1 MYFDISKSLFTGNK
15 TPTFDAG
22 LEARSI
28 LKDSNIRMLG
38 KTQVFV
44 GERSSTEVSLVF
56 SMCHTLDESLQLYKD
71 IKTRKSPLLIAKLRR
86 FYVPRRL
93 VVPLGIKT
101 LRLDNAKNIRYV
113 ISQRQSYSLQSI
125 ISTES
130 LIQADS
136 IFYDTSTI
144 TKLIKENTI
153 DKGMKVMAKVRHAAL
168 EVYKSKIESHMPDE
182 NGKNGYKFRILY
194 FKGPFLK
201 GTGIRTSIILTQL
214 MRNFS
219 PLLLFLEWMATDMQ
233 GFKEWMKTYKVV
245 LLFDNAEGRSMS
257 LVFNDTFLRSK
268 NFNIRYIL
276 ARLHLLDGK
285 EVREVENM
293 MEEDLNEE
301 INNPLDQVD
310 TKEEIEESENDI
322 RKADKVVLK
331 DKNSKEE
338 EVDDL
343 TNEINDDKVNLEAFD
358 DVEDEAD
365 NFNEDDEL
373 TESTLRNINE
383 IDNDLDSEI
392 IEIAQEKADN
402 KIAKK
407 DKVNEEIY
415 QTIADDKKATE
426 MEKALA
432 LQEVHNY
439 TNLKHAVETEEVK
452 KFRKKLVASSK
463 TPKEIA
469 SNVKKHILKVED
481 ENIDPDSDYS
491 KNMINTYTKS
501 YKNDFK
507 EDDYQNIIKNP
518 MKYTYPA
525 LLTSVES
532 KDISDREFMG
542 TLQTFRYQ
550 THNGQ
555 ELEFKLQ
562 IPETTEDGRI
572 FIGGSY
578 KRITFQNAAKPVIKS
593 GENVIIT
600 TSGGKKMICS
610 IQGSFSSMEE
620 KSLVLVLK
628 RLSELTN
635 DIKVKT
641 TKDLGDF
648 IYKNQV
654 SYNLIHLNKYF
665 TSIRTDNIDIDFRGY
680 KKEGKKTYMGHIGS
694 TLIYHDPD
702 KDTMWVTID
711 GHKRE
716 TSSVKFIFSLLQELY
731 GEDAKKAIAAAQN
744 ITHTRINGAY
754 ARVMGREIPIILI
767 LMIACPLFTK
777 GKDDGL
783 LSILKTNLGIEYKV
797 VTKSSV
803 DPKKIPVTNRVYGVV
818 ELQDFY
824 ILIKYNSVTAELLL
838 SPLLEM
844 DLTQYNKIDINVIM
858 QDYIKNSNTT
868 LYIENF
874 VEDFLD
880 PITERICAVYGIPD
894 DFIGLM
900 LYAVSLFTDYN
911 TYTSSDIRNYRMIG
925 PDEVINRCLYQVIS
939 DAFAASNAKVKRGS
953 RPDVKI
959 SPDAVVQTINKLTSK
974 VESNDLSPV
983 RTVMQRTEVSFKG
996 HGGINDERSYNQER
1010 RLFAE
1015 HNVGAETRST
1025 PYSAT
1030 AGIKKYTPFNPM
1042 IADATGRYNTDT
1054 PENAVKNFNPSNM
1067 YSFVESLVPYI
1078 DSDHINRVIM
1088 VSGQF
1093 GHILPIAEADPYPI
1107 STRADEAAL
1116 YMTPQ
1121 FSYFAKKD
1129 GVVKEVNNDYIII
1142 EYSDKTVEGVK
1153 LEDINRNSDKGYYL
1167 KNDFIL
1173 AKRFTVGEKVK
1184 RGDLIAFNK
1193 NFYKKKNNGKV
1204 ALSFASMQHVVLM
1217 DHQLCWEDSCVI
1229 FEKLSKA
1236 VATPL
1241 AKRVARTIDLNST
1254 ITNPLTDIYSDVD
1267 ASTVLLKYSQLS
1279 DDETINN
1286 IFSNADSLIQEE
1298 MHAKYKG
1305 KIVDIRVY
1313 YRMKKDTIMSDSV
1326 KKFLRDVT
1334 QKQRL
1339 QKNTKSLD
1347 AVTSKFNKA
1356 TLSGEPQLLTSGKYS
1371 KINGD
1376 TIEDGKMLVEYYI
1389 YVKDNAGSADKL
1401 VLDRSLKAEV
1411 STVLPDSLR
1420 PEGVLSGR
1428 RPSLIFSN
1436 YSELNRM
1443 TSGLNKHGMILL
1455 ILADIAIRARIMLGK
1470 KPEPGSLLDYKS
1482 NMDMVEGKIGFK

>member
-1 MYFDISKSLFTGNK
+1 MHFDITKSLFSQTK
-15 TPTFDAG
+15 QPEIAG
-22 LEARSI
+22 MEARSI

-44 GERSSTEVSLVF
+44 GEKSSTEVSLVF
-56 SMCHTLDESLQLYKD
+56 SMCRNMDESLQLYKD

-86 FYVPRRL
+86 YYTPRRI
-93 VVPLGIKT
+93 VAPIGIKT
-101 LRLDNAKNIRYV
+101 LRLDNAKNIRY
-113 ISQRQSYSLQSI
+113 IIAQRQSYSLQSI
-125 ISTES
+125 ISNDS

-136 IFYDTSTI
+136 VFYDLSTLS
-144 TKLIKENTI
+144 KLIEDNTI
-153 DKGMKVMAKVRHAAL
+153 GKNLKLTTKIRQACL
-168 EVYKSKIESHMPDE
+168 ELYKSRIQAYTPEE
-182 NGKNGYKFRILY
+182 TGREFYKFRILY
-194 FKGPFLK
+194 FRGPFLTN
-201 GTGIRTSIILTQL
+201 TGIRTSIILTQL

-219 PLLLFLEWMATDMQ
+219 PLLLFLEWMATDMM
-233 GFKEWMKTYKVV
+233 GFKEWMKKYGVV
-245 LLFDNAEGRSMS
+245 LLFDNGKGSSMS

-268 NFNIRYIL
+268 NFNLRFIL
-276 ARLHLLDGK
+276 AKLHVLDGK
-285 EVREVENM
+285 DIREVENM
-293 MEEDLNEE
+293 MEDDLNNE
-301 INNPLDQVD
+301 INDAESLAGADD
-310 TKEEIEESENDI
+310 IEDSEQDV
-322 RKADKVVLK
+322 RKAEKTILK
-331 DKNSKEE
+331 DKSLPEEEIGDLKEE
-338 EVDDL
+338 VY
-343 TNEINDDKVNLEAFD
+343 DDKVNLEIFD
-358 DVEDEAD
+358 DAEDTDISEDED
-365 NFNEDDEL
+365 KL
-373 TESTLRNINE
+373 TEDTLRNINE
-383 IDNDLDSEI
+383 VDEDLDDEI
-392 IEIAQEKADN
+392 IQIAQEVEDN
-402 KIAKK
+402 KIVKK
-407 DKVNEEIY
+407 DRSHEKYFDEIV
-415 QTIADDKKATE
+415 DKKDATQ

-439 TNLKHAVETEEVK
+439 TNLKKAVETPEVK
-452 KFRKKLVASSK
+452 KLRKKLVASSK

-469 SNVKKHILKVED
+469 NDVKRHILKVED
-481 ENIDPDSDYS
+481 TNIDPDSDFS
-491 KNMINTYTKS
+491 KNMVITYTKS

-507 EDDYQNIIKNP
+507 ENDFQNIVKNP

-525 LLTSVES
+525 LLTDVQS

-542 TLQTFRYQ
+542 SLKTFKYQ

-562 IPETTEDGRI
+562 VPETTEDGRI

-578 KRITFQNAAKPVIKS
+578 KRISFQNAAKPVIKS

-610 IQGSFSSMEE
+610 IQGSFASMEE
-620 KSLVLVLK
+620 KSVVMTLRK
-628 RLSELTN
+628 LSELTK

-648 IYKNQV
+648 IYKNRV
-654 SYNLIHLNKYF
+654 SYPLIQLNKYF
-665 TSIRTDNIDIDFRGY
+665 TSIRRDNVDIDFRGY
-680 KKEGKKTYMGHIGS
+680 SNENGKTYMGHIGS
-694 TLIYHDPD
+694 TPIYHDPE
-702 KDTMWVTID
+702 KDTMWVNVN

-716 TSSVKFIFSLLQELY
+716 ASSMKFILSLLQELY
-731 GEDAKKAIAAAQN
+731 GDDAKKAIAAAQN
-744 ITHTRINGAY
+744 VTHTRINGAY
-754 ARVMGREIPIILI
+754 ARVMGKEIPIILI

-777 GKDDGL
+777 DGTDGL
-783 LSILKTNLGIEYKV
+783 LNILRDTLGLEYKV
-797 VTKSSV
+797 VNSKNMAA
-803 DPKKIPVTNRVYGVV
+803 DKKPVTNRIYGVL
-818 ELQDFY
+818 ELQDYY

-844 DLTQYNKIDINVIM
+844 DFTQYNKLDINVIM

-880 PITERICAVYGIPD
+880 PITERICSVYGLPS

-900 LYAVSLFTDYN
+900 LYAVSLFTDYK
-911 TYTSSDIRNYRMIG
+911 TYTSSDIRNYRVIG

-959 SPDAVVQTINKLTSK
+959 SPDALIQTINKLTSK
-974 VESNDLSPV
+974 TESNDLSPI

-996 HGGINDERSYNQER
+996 HGGINDERSYTQDR

-1015 HNVGAETRST
+1015 HNVGTETRST

-1030 AGIKKYTPFNPM
+1030 AGIKKFMPFNPV
-1042 IADATGRYNTDT
+1042 IADATGMYNSET

-1093 GHILPIAEADPYPI
+1093 GHILPIEEADTCPI
-1107 STRADEAAL
+1107 STHADEAAI

-1121 FSYFAKKD
+1121 FAYFAKMD
-1129 GVVKEVNNDYIII
+1129 GKVKEVNNDYIVI
-1142 EYSDKTVEGVK
+1142 EYKDKSCEGVK

-1167 KNDFIL
+1167 RNDFIL
-1173 AKRFTVGEKVK
+1173 SKGYKVGDVVK
-1184 RGDLIAFNK
+1184 KGDLVAFNK

-1204 ALSFASMQHVVLM
+1204 GLAFSSLQHVAIM
-1217 DHQLCWEDSCVI
+1217 DHQLCWEDSCAI

-1254 ITNPLTDIYSDVD
+1254 ITDPLTDIYSEVD
-1267 ASTVLLKYSQLS
+1267 AGTVLLKYSQLS
-1279 DDETINN
+1279 DDETINS

-1326 KKFLRDVT
+1326 KKFIRDVT

-1339 QKNTKSLD
+1339 QKNTRSLES
-1347 AVTSKFNKA
+1347 VTSKFNKA
-1356 TLSGEPQLLTSGKYS
+1356 TLSGEPQLLTSGRYS

-1376 TIEDGKMLVEYYI
+1376 TIEDGKMLVEYYLA
-1389 YVKDNAGSADKL
+1389 VKDNAGSADKI

-1411 STVLPDSLR
+1411 STVFPDRLR
-1420 PEGVLSGR
+1420 PEGTLTGR

-1443 TSGLNKHGMILL
+1443 TSGLNKHGMILA
-1455 ILADIAIRARIMLGK
+1455 ILADIAIRARIMLNK
-1470 KPEPGSLLDYKS
+1470 KPEPDSLLDYKS